1 MEDFVGNKFD
11 TFYFNQGF
19 FKPRAREGCDVIQT
33 GLPPAYKISI
43 HAPAR
48 GATAQIISLLP
59 EFLFQSTHPRG
70 VRRYGRKSNFFF
82 RNFNPRTREG
92 CDDIRFL
99 DTAQIKISI
108 HAPARGATL
117 ISSCISFSLQ
127 ISIHAPAMG
136 ATTFLFQ

>member
-43 HAPAR
+43 HAPAM
-48 GATAQIISLLP
+48 
-59 EFLFQSTHPRG
+59 
-70 VRRYGRKSNFFF
+70 
-82 RNFNPRTREG
+82 
-92 CDDIRFL
+92 
-99 DTAQIKISI
+99 
-108 HAPARGATL
+108 GATL
-117 ISSCISFSLQ
+117 EGLRIPEKMP

-136 ATTFLFQ
+136 ATSCLVRDACVHLISIHAPARGCDKNP